1 VTVNSCVTFFYRLK
15 EEAEL
20 QKKLKEEEKRLE
32 EEEKRKEE
40 EIRFFFG
47 S

>member
-1 VTVNSCVTFFYRLK
+1 MTIKFTCNIFYRLK